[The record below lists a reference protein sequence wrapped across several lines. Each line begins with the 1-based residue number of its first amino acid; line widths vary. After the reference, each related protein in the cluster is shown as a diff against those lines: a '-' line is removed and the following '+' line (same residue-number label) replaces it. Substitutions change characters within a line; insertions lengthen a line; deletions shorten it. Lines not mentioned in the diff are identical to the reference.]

1 MGVKWG
7 LLLEDLQ
14 EWAGSM
20 QALLCEGATTA
31 PSNTCEQLQVC

>member
-20 QALLCEGATTA
+20 QALLCGGTTA